1 MDVSRTLARE
11 TEVNLEEIDE
21 VARNAASGDK
31 GETRKGFD
39 RITLTLDIN
48 ELCVLNL
55 GGEVSKEVR
64 LPGRET
70 SGVTST
76 PHGSLRV
83 KIRVIGVTRE
93 RSSRRDGGAL

>member
-11 TEVNLEEIDE
+11 TEVNLEEINE

-55 GGEVSKEVR
+55 GGEVSKELR
-64 LPGRET
+64 
-70 SGVTST
+70 T
-76 PHGSLRV
+76 PHGDLRV

>member
-11 TEVNLEEIDE
+11 TEVNLFEIDE
-21 VARNAASGDK
+21 
-31 GETRKGFD
+31 
-39 RITLTLDIN
+39 ITLTLDIN

-55 GGEVSKEVR
+55 GGELSKELR
-64 LPGRET
+64 
-70 SGVTST
+70 T
-76 PHGSLRV
+76 PHSNLRV